1 MKREELRARVQKL
14 IGADANPD
22 ELIDAIKRKDASYLR
37 GAIQWY
43 ERKKGSETLVG
54 FLKKALSASRSQ
66 PSSSSQPSAG
76 SSSSQ

>member
-1 MKREELRARVQKL
+1 MKRAELRKKLQRL

-43 ERKKGSETLVG
+43 ERKNGSEILVK
-54 FLKKALSASRSQ
+54 FLRKALSSCSGK
-66 PSSSSQPSAG
+66 SSSG
-76 SSSSQ
+76 SSSSDGSSSGQ